1 MQRMSFKWSQSGR
14 VSGSPLLDDSFS
26 PPPGVCVVTV
36 VDIPDGVAYSK
47 VAALVEQT
55 GIVPGDGRH
64 VRDVDLGPTRIAW
77 RFTAPPA
84 E

>member
-1 MQRMSFKWSQSGR
+1 MQRMSFKWGQSGR
-14 VSGSPLLDDSFS
+14 VSGSPLLADSVT

-47 VAALVEQT
+47 VATLVEQT
-55 GIVPGDGRH
+55 AIVPGDGRH
-64 VRDVDLGPTRIAW
+64 VRYSDLGPNRIAW
-77 RFTAPPA
+77 RFTARPA